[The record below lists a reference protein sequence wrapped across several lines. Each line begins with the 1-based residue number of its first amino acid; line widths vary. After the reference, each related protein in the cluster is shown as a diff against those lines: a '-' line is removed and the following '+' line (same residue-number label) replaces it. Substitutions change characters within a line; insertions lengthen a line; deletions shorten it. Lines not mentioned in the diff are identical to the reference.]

1 MGGAWA
7 QAKPSSGD
15 GSVGNPYKISSA
27 AELAWFRNQVNSGNN
42 SISAELTENIDLAEF
57 CHAKDGTKYTEELS
71 WTPIGNSNY
80 QYLGTFDGKGKT
92 ISNLY
97 INATSDNTGFFY
109 YANYGSIKNIIF
121 DNAKVKNTALRSGIL
136 VGDAGSCAIENI
148 KTLANCSVDGNMST
162 GGIAGYASGDI
173 SNCENRA
180 AVKGTRSLG
189 GVVGSYVGAGSITSC
204 ANYGTVTGSESIV
217 GGMVG
222 SFDFGTIQNSA
233 NYGDITGADMVG
245 NLIGTARKCNLN
257 NVLGTG
263 YVTATSDTDCA
274 GLLVGEISKGYSITA
289 SGILAYNSSAKLTIN
304 GTEQTDDAV
313 KAIGYGSMTSV
324 EKIMAFSAEQLKSG
338 LVAFLLHENA
348 SESAK
353 WGQKLNTDN
362 YPLLGSTNKVYSDS
376 PVKMK
381 CSGELEDTGTFTNTK
396 PAQEGTFSIN
406 HGDSPIH
413 HKSEAA
419 TCTVD
424 GKMEY
429 WECNLCHK
437 PFSDELMTQ
446 EVSNLVVSATG
457 HEYDENDKCTK
468 CQQEIPFLTNGDNNI
483 TIGKVFGEKKEISGY
498 NLYKYTAPEDGTL
511 AVTANSNGK
520 DTYGTLWESR
530 TAASY
535 LTCSDG
541 GNGSDFKITNDVTKG
556 STYYIGARQ
565 YYGDAIEGEVKLN
578 VKLTVWKLPAGM
590 TGKGTDAEPFV
601 LKTAEHLAW
610 FRDYVNDDH
619 LSACAKIAD
628 NVEVIDLKD
637 FCHAADASQ
646 NLNKLSWEPIGNSN
660 KQYRGTFDGNNK
672 TITNLYINESQD
684 NMGFFG
690 STDQSTIKNLTFV
703 NANVVNTSFSTGILV
718 GNAGYGSTLQNIKIS
733 NTCQIKG
740 GNCTGGI
747 AGNLDGNA
755 YNCVNCATV
764 QGIGIVGG
772 LFGNYVR
779 TDNSITA
786 CANYGNVT
794 ASDGTAGGLVGS
806 FQSGTIQDCANYGDV
821 KGAIQVAGMAGDV
834 EEGKIQNVFN
844 YGNVSATMSTQDIGM
859 AFGNSY
865 KGATTEGM
873 VAYYSG
879 AKLIANGQ
887 EQTAK
892 AFGTGDLSEDNATGF
907 TEAQLKSGVVA
918 YLLQQN
924 ASSKAKWGQN
934 LANDGDIYP
943 VIGSEHQVYA
953 TEDLLVNCKTYEV
966 VRGSFTNNP
975 TSSAINYQHGQ
986 TINHHVATNATCTEA
1001 ATKEYWQCQDCLRT
1015 YSDSQLTE
1023 ELTDVTIAEKPALGH
1038 KNDEDGYCNQC
1049 QHYVAVKPS
1058 QESGVYLISKPCHL
1072 AWFRDYVN
1080 GTIVDDGEAAG
1091 TTHPSASA
1099 KLTADIDLKNYCHAA
1114 EDGKE
1119 LLSWLPIGN
1128 DNNRWKGNMDGQGH
1142 TISNLYIKTAQN
1154 HVGLFGYTDGATIQ
1168 DLIFGNAKVEN
1179 VSTTNEKTYKTGIL
1193 AGYAC
1198 ASTNSPAHIKGIKTT
1213 NNCTVIGQ
1221 EDTGGIVGIAKIN
1234 LENCENRSSVKGTGS
1249 VGGIAGDSF
1258 ERNIKRCTNYGTVEN
1273 GRNQYIGGI
1282 IGYAYGTCIE
1292 DCANYGKITSTGWHA
1307 GGIAGSTLKNSSI
1320 QNVFSYGD
1328 VTNTNGS
1335 SGIIIGYVGGTL
1347 TAKGIVAYN
1356 KEALLNNSSENIKIV
1371 GTGSLTF
1378 EDGKEEAN
1386 VVKAFTKQ
1394 QIKSGEVALAL
1405 NDNKTSGDLAWYQK
1419 LGENGD
1425 AYPVLKSTGD
1435 NTVYLL
1441 PLHPGIKLGY
1451 LVNGC

>member
-1 MGGAWA
+1 M
-7 QAKPSSGD
+7 
-15 GSVGNPYKISSA
+15 N
-27 AELAWFRNQVNSGNN
+27 
-42 SISAELTENIDLAEF
+42 EN
-57 CHAKDGTKYTEELS
+57 Y
-71 WTPIGNSNY
+71 
-80 QYLGTFDGKGKT
+80 
-92 ISNLY
+92 
-97 INATSDNTGFFY
+97 DN
-109 YANYGSIKNIIF
+109 
-121 DNAKVKNTALRSGIL
+121 VK
-136 VGDAGSCAIENI
+136 
-148 KTLANCSVDGNMST
+148 
-162 GGIAGYASGDI
+162 
-173 SNCENRA
+173 
-180 AVKGTRSLG
+180 
-189 GVVGSYVGAGSITSC
+189 
-204 ANYGTVTGSESIV
+204 
-217 GGMVG
+217 
-222 SFDFGTIQNSA
+222 
-233 NYGDITGADMVG
+233 
-245 NLIGTARKCNLN
+245 
-257 NVLGTG
+257 
-263 YVTATSDTDCA
+263 
-274 GLLVGEISKGYSITA
+274 
-289 SGILAYNSSAKLTIN
+289 SSAKLT
-304 GTEQTDDAV
+304 
-313 KAIGYGSMTSV
+313 
-324 EKIMAFSAEQLKSG
+324 
-338 LVAFLLHENA
+338 
-348 SESAK
+348 
-353 WGQKLNTDN
+353 
-362 YPLLGSTNKVYSDS
+362 
-376 PVKMK
+376 
-381 CSGELEDTGTFTNTK
+381 
-396 PAQEGTFSIN
+396 
-406 HGDSPIH
+406 
-413 HKSEAA
+413 
-419 TCTVD
+419 
-424 GKMEY
+424 
-429 WECNLCHK
+429 
-437 PFSDELMTQ
+437 
-446 EVSNLVVSATG
+446 
-457 HEYDENDKCTK
+457 
-468 CQQEIPFLTNGDNNI
+468 
-483 TIGKVFGEKKEISGY
+483 
-498 NLYKYTAPEDGTL
+498 
-511 AVTANSNGK
+511 
-520 DTYGTLWESR
+520 
-530 TAASY
+530 
-535 LTCSDG
+535 
-541 GNGSDFKITNDVTKG
+541 
-556 STYYIGARQ
+556 
-565 YYGDAIEGEVKLN
+565 
-578 VKLTVWKLPAGM
+578 
-590 TGKGTDAEPFV
+590 
-601 LKTAEHLAW
+601 
-610 FRDYVNDDH
+610 
-619 LSACAKIAD
+619 AD
-628 NVEVIDLKD
+628 IDLSD
-637 FCHAADASQ
+637 FCHAADDS
-646 NLNKLSWEPIGNSN
+646 KIEKSWVPIGNSTN
-660 KQYRGTFDGNNK
+660 KYQGTFDGNNK
-672 TITNLYINESQD
+672 TITNLYINASQL
-684 NMGFFG
+684 NVGLFG
-690 STDQSTIKNLTFV
+690 CTYEGTIKNLTFEY
-703 NANVVNTSFSTGILV
+703 ANVTNTNNYVGVLV
-718 GNAGYGSTLQNIKIS
+718 GKAFWGSTLQNIKIS

-740 GNCTGGI
+740 GNYTGGI
-747 AGNLDGNA
+747 AGYLDGNA

-764 QGIGIVGG
+764 QGIKYIGG
-772 LFGNYVR
+772 LCGFYSISRTGN
-779 TDNSITA
+779 SMTA

-794 ASDGTAGGLVGS
+794 ASSLGVGGLVGY
-806 FQSGTIQDCANYGDV
+806 FDSGTIQDCANYGGV
-821 KGAIQVAGMAGDV
+821 KGTNRVAGMAGSV
-834 EEGKIQNVFN
+834 NNGKIQNVFS
-844 YGNVSATMSTQDIGM
+844 YGNISVTNKTQNVGM
-859 AFGNSY
+859 FFGYSY
-865 KGATTEGM
+865 LGATEGM

-879 AKLIANGQ
+879 AKLTVNGQ
-887 EQTAK
+887 EQTVK
-892 AFGTGDLSEDNATGF
+892 AFGSGNLSEDSATGF
-907 TEAQLKSGVVA
+907 TETQLKSGVVA

-924 ASSKAKWGQN
+924 ASSEAKWGQN
-934 LANDGDIYP
+934 LANDGDSYP
-943 VIGSEHQVYA
+943 VIGSEHTVYS
-953 TEDLLVNCKTYEV
+953 DNSLVNCMTYEIIS
-966 VRGSFTNNP
+966 GSFTNNT
-975 TSSAINYQHGQ
+975 TSSAIKYQHGQ

-1356 KEALLNNSSENIKIV
+1356 KEALLNNSSENIKTV
-1371 GTGSLTF
+1371 GVGSLTF

-1435 NTVYLL
+1435 NTVYHGKECDKITDVYTNDNSIFGEDGAVPHVFEMAGHPDANGLYGDVCINCNANNENIKYIQHFCGIL
-1441 PLHPGIKLGY
+1441 GNNLKLTYADGKYTAKAVTLTDGEAYNSPVDIEVADFKYIRTFDAYKWQSLYVPFRMSLEQLTNNGLNVATPVDIEVVNETITRLNVQKLKSGSSKANYPSLIKCESDGEKIIELADVTLSASKEKFIDCMSMTRKYVFNGVYQANKNLASNSEDAINYIIKDGGLVLRTDDDVPAPQSWYMNVTIRENPFGGADEPLSSDAKTMPIYVIGEGYATGIENVNTAEEHILHGIYDLQGRKLSQEPESGIY
-1451 LVNGC
+1451 IKDGKKYVK

>member
-1 MGGAWA
+1 MNNKKQRNRRFTMLLLVMAILMPYGGAWA
-7 QAKPSSGD
+7 QTQPSKGD
-15 GSVGNPYKISSA
+15 GKVGNPYIITKA
-27 AELAWFRNQVNSGNN
+27 EELAWFRDQVN
-42 SISAELTENIDLAEF
+42 
-57 CHAKDGTKYTEELS
+57 
-71 WTPIGNSNY
+71 
-80 QYLGTFDGKGKT
+80 
-92 ISNLY
+92 
-97 INATSDNTGFFY
+97 
-109 YANYGSIKNIIF
+109 
-121 DNAKVKNTALRSGIL
+121 
-136 VGDAGSCAIENI
+136 
-148 KTLANCSVDGNMST
+148 
-162 GGIAGYASGDI
+162 
-173 SNCENRA
+173 
-180 AVKGTRSLG
+180 
-189 GVVGSYVGAGSITSC
+189 
-204 ANYGTVTGSESIV
+204 
-217 GGMVG
+217 
-222 SFDFGTIQNSA
+222 
-233 NYGDITGADMVG
+233 
-245 NLIGTARKCNLN
+245 
-257 NVLGTG
+257 
-263 YVTATSDTDCA
+263 
-274 GLLVGEISKGYSITA
+274 
-289 SGILAYNSSAKLTIN
+289 
-304 GTEQTDDAV
+304 
-313 KAIGYGSMTSV
+313 
-324 EKIMAFSAEQLKSG
+324 
-338 LVAFLLHENA
+338 
-348 SESAK
+348 
-353 WGQKLNTDN
+353 
-362 YPLLGSTNKVYSDS
+362 
-376 PVKMK
+376 
-381 CSGELEDTGTFTNTK
+381 
-396 PAQEGTFSIN
+396 
-406 HGDSPIH
+406 
-413 HKSEAA
+413 
-419 TCTVD
+419 
-424 GKMEY
+424 
-429 WECNLCHK
+429 
-437 PFSDELMTQ
+437 
-446 EVSNLVVSATG
+446 
-457 HEYDENDKCTK
+457 
-468 CQQEIPFLTNGDNNI
+468 
-483 TIGKVFGEKKEISGY
+483 
-498 NLYKYTAPEDGTL
+498 
-511 AVTANSNGK
+511 
-520 DTYGTLWESR
+520 
-530 TAASY
+530 
-535 LTCSDG
+535 G
-541 GNGSDFKITNDVTKG
+541 GNKKI
-556 STYYIGARQ
+556 
-565 YYGDAIEGEVKLN
+565 
-578 VKLTVWKLPAGM
+578 
-590 TGKGTDAEPFV
+590 
-601 LKTAEHLAW
+601 
-610 FRDYVNDDH
+610 
-619 LSACAKIAD
+619 CAKIAD
-628 NVEVIDLKD
+628 NVEVIDLKN
-637 FCHAADASQ
+637 FCHAADASKKIDEQ
-646 NLNKLSWEPIGNSN
+646 SWVPIGNSN
-660 KQYRGTFDGNNK
+660 KPYQGTFDGNGK
-672 TITNLYINESQD
+672 TITNLYINASQV
-684 NMGFFG
+684 NMGLFG
-690 STDQSTIKNLTFV
+690 YTYEGTIKNLTFEY
-703 NANVVNTSFSTGILV
+703 ANVTNTNSYAGVLV
-718 GNAGYGSTLQNIKIS
+718 GNAFWRSTLQNIKIS

-975 TSSAINYQHGQ
+975 TSSAIKYQHG
-986 TINHHVATNATCTEA
+986 TTNHHVATDATCTEA
-1001 ATKEYWQCQDCLRT
+1001 ATKEYWQCQDCQRT
-1015 YSDSQLTE
+1015 YSDSQLTV
-1023 ELTDVTIAEKPALGH
+1023 ELTDVTNADQPAIGH
-1038 KNDEDGYCNQC
+1038 HSNEDGYCDRC

-1058 QESGVYLISKPCHL
+1058 KENGVYLIAKPCHL

-1080 GTIVDDGEAAG
+1080 GTIVDEGEAAG

-1198 ASTNSPAHIKGIKTT
+1198 GDSPSHIKGIKTT

-1371 GTGSLTF
+1371 GTGSLAF
-1378 EDGKEEAN
+1378 EDGKEEAD

-1435 NTVYLL
+1435 NTVYHGKECDKITDVYTNDNSIFGEDGAVPHVFEMAGHPDANGLYGDVCINCNANNENIKYIKDFCGIL
-1441 PLHPGIKLGY
+1441 GNNLKLTYADGKYTAKAVTLTDGEAYNSPVDIEVADFKYIRTFDAYKWQSLYVPFRMSLEQLTSNGLNVATPVDIEVVNKTVTRLNVKKLKSGFSKANYPSLIMCESDGEKTIELADVTLSASKEKFIDCMSMTRKYVFNGVYQANKNLASNSEDAINYIIKDGGLVLRTDDDVPAPQSWYMNVTIRENPFGGADEPLSSDAKTMPIYVIGEGYATGIENVNTAEEHILHGIYDLQGRKLSQEPESGIY
-1451 LVNGC
+1451 IKDGKKYVK